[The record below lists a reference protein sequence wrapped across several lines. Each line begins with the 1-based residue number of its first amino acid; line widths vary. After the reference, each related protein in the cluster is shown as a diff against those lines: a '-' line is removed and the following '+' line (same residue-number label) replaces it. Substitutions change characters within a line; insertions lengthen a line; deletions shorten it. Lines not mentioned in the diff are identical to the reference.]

1 MGLFFGADVGL
12 VEKRSGFFYVF
23 LELVGFLGFEGFWG
37 LDVVFG
43 ILAVVLEEMIAILIV
58 IEYDLFED
66 LDEVTIGVGVAIF
79 DRLQLGLHDL

>member
-1 MGLFFGADVGL
+1 MGLFFCAYVGL

-58 IEYDLFED
+58 VEYDLFED

-79 DRLQLGLHDL
+79 DRLQLDLHDL

>member
-12 VEKRSGFFYVF
+12 VEKRSSFFYVF

-58 IEYDLFED
+58 VEYDLFEN